1 MPPSDGLPISVRRL
15 RKHFEGGLVRALDGV
30 DLEVAAGERVAITG
44 PTGCGKSTLLSLLAL
59 LERPDGGELEL
70 DGVPAPDIRNPD
82 RWRAENL
89 GIVFQFHHLLPH
101 LSAEENVQLPLIGRG
116 ISRSEVRRRAREML
130 AVVGLGHRATFLVSK
145 LSGGERQLTA
155 LARALI
161 GEPSLVL
168 ADEPTGSVDSRT
180 GERILALLLDSE
192 LAGGRT
198 VVLVTHDPA
207 VAARADRTVAML
219 DGRIGAAGVE
229 AVPATKCGGADAAAR
244 V

>member
-130 AVVGLGHRATFLVSK
+130 AAVGLGHRATFLVSK

-155 LARALI
+155 VARALI